1 MAVKA
6 SPEII
11 REMKQDLEKT
21 VRDLQQISSGI
32 RSVLKQSPEWDD
44 EQSRQFLMLMRRI
57 AQLTEE
63 PSATLRSSI
72 PKLER
77 LAEALDEYGRVRF

>member
-44 EQSRQFLMLMRRI
+44 
-57 AQLTEE
+57 
-63 PSATLRSSI
+63 RSSI